1 MSQELD
7 AALEMAG
14 QFRGIVIDCGEA
26 LPAGAGAL
34 MALRNVMN
42 QCWSC
47 GEALDVDPADAAAPQ
62 EKTLGGCFHR
72 ECRPGP
78 VDSLKAQAAV
88 TDFVMGDS

>member
-1 MSQELD
+1 MARETGQEVEELMDMTRLTFQSDPVSD
-7 AALEMAG
+7 AAMKVGRIRVAVL
-14 QFRGIVIDCGEA
+14 
-26 LPAGAGAL
+26 LTP
-34 MALRNVMN
+34 
-42 QCWSC
+42 
-47 GEALDVDPADAAAPQ
+47 EALDVDPADAAAPQ